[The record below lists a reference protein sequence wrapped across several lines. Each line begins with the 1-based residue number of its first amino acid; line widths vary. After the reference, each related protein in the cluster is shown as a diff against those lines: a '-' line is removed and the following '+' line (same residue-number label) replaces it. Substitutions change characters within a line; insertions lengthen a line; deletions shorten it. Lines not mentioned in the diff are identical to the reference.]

1 MHLQSADHALGKFR
15 FACAALAAF
24 ACCVVAACS
33 DDGTAIEG
41 VATSTAVSAVTQE
54 STTPVAVVSPAA
66 TAATELTDSD
76 GRGKGTLVHNF
87 FSFLLPDPIIDS
99 RYNDFLYGEVY
110 SGLFRFRG
118 GADGVVEPDLVGS
131 YQISEDGL
139 VYTFKLRPNLMF
151 SDGTI
156 VTSNDVK
163 WSWERALL
171 PENGA
176 ARAADVL
183 GTIRGAK
190 EMQSGDATSLSGV
203 EIVDASTLQVKL
215 VRRQVYFL
223 DLLADPL
230 ASVLSQANVESWG
243 TDGWSDFAQVGVDL
257 EFDELPVGTGPFQ
270 IESFNWQE
278 GAILVPNEHYW
289 DGVPEID
296 SLEYV
301 GLYSG
306 GTPGVIRQ
314 PSLSEFDF
322 FGADRE
328 MAEAISSGFA
338 GFLNGESLG
347 VFDAHIFE
355 VAPRVS
361 FLALNTALPP
371 YDDVDLRRA
380 LLGTVTPTPATEIL
394 SLGGPT
400 EPGGGLLPPRF
411 PGHGADLSGL
421 MPDSESLSG
430 YMRRDT
436 SDMISFV
443 SEGDY
448 MQRDWFMEF
457 TSRWKSELGV
467 DVEFL
472 DVGDVSF
479 RTFDEQ
485 LRDGTLQM
493 RYVSVNPRY
502 PDPHAILGMIPGLF
516 GPNAES
522 EETRELA
529 AMLDD
534 AAMEQDRAVRIAKY
548 QEIERHVLDRALVI
562 PVFWDDGTVYELVKP
577 YINGYTRPAYHGSR
591 YAKVTVNTT
600 YRAYESDRLTR

>member
-1 MHLQSADHALGKFR
+1 MHLLTAGPALTKLR
-15 FACAALAAF
+15 FASAAAVVLA
-24 ACCVVAACS
+24 CSVVAACV
-33 DDGTAIEG
+33 DDGAAIEG
-41 VATSTAVSAVTQE
+41 VATSTAESAVTQGA
-54 STTPVAVVSPAA
+54 TTPVAVVTPAA
-66 TAATELTDSD
+66 IAATELTDSD
-76 GRGKGTLVHNF
+76 GQGKGTLVHNF
-87 FSFLLPDPIIDS
+87 FSFLIPDPIIDS
-99 RYNDFLYGEVY
+99 RYNDFLFGEVY

-118 GADGVVEPDLVGS
+118 GVDGIVEPDLVGS
-131 YQISEDGL
+131 YQVSDDGL
-139 VYTFKLRPNLMF
+139 VYTFKLRPDLRF
-151 SDGTI
+151 SDSTT
-156 VTSNDVK
+156 VTSTDVK

-176 ARAADVL
+176 VRAADVL
-183 GTIRGAK
+183 GAIRGAK
-190 EMQSGDATSLSGV
+190 EMLSGDATSLSGV
-203 EIVDASTLQVKL
+203 EIVDESTLQVEL
-215 VRRQVYFL
+215 VRRRVYFL

-243 TDGWSDFAQVGVDL
+243 ADGWADFAEVGADL
-257 EFDELPVGTGPFQ
+257 EFDELPVGTGPFR
-270 IESFNWQE
+270 IESFAWEE
-278 GAILVPNEHYW
+278 GATLVPNEHYW

-306 GTPGVIRQ
+306 GTTGVIRQ

-338 GFLNGESLG
+338 GFMNGESLG

-361 FLALNTALPP
+361 FLALNAALPP
-371 YDDVDLRRA
+371 YDDVDYRRA
-380 LLGTVTPTPATEIL
+380 LLGTVTPTPAVEIL
-394 SLGGPT
+394 SIGGPS
-400 EPGGGLLPPRF
+400 EPGGGLLPPGF

-421 MPDSESLSG
+421 MADGESRSG
-430 YMRRDT
+430 YMRQDASDT
-436 SDMISFV
+436 ISFV

-448 MQRDWFMEF
+448 MQREWFMEY

-472 DVGDVSF
+472 DVGDVPF
-479 RTFDEQ
+479 RTFDDQ

-548 QEIERHVLDRALVI
+548 QDIERHVLDRALVI

-577 YINGYTRPAYHGSR
+577 YISGYTRPAYHGSR